1 MLRRL
6 TILFHIAGLETEY
19 QMSGFFPVDH
29 KHNAFGVPS
38 SAYSRRRLK
47 HQASIYAP
55 LLSSGMSA
63 VASAGNMHSSN
74 LYFKASKGL
83 RRRQS

>member
-1 MLRRL
+1 MLL
-6 TILFHIAGLETEY
+6 HIAGLEAEY
-19 QMSGFFPVDH
+19 QMSGFFLVDH

-47 HQASIYAP
+47 HQASIYDP
-55 LLSSGMSA
+55 LLSSAMSA
-63 VASAGNMHSSN
+63 VASTGNMHFSN
-74 LYFKASKGL
+74 LYFKPIKGL